1 MMRKQ
6 IQYIISISVQVG
18 ELGENKYISEVLVG
32 FFSGGLCSFE
42 SFGNGGG
49 GGGGGLFL
57 KGGKPN
63 C

>member
-49 GGGGGLFL
+49 GGEVF
-57 KGGKPN
+57 
-63 C
+63 

>member
-49 GGGGGLFL
+49 GGGGGFVIQRAY
-57 KGGKPN
+57 PN
-63 C
+63 